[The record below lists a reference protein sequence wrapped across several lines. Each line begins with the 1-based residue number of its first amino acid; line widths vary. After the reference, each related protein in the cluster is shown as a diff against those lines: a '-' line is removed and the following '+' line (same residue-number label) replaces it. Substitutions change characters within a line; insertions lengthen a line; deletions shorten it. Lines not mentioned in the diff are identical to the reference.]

1 MQGVIF
7 IDKPAGMT
15 SFDVITRLRSI
26 TQIRKIGH
34 AGTLDPFATGLLIIC
49 ISRQAT
55 KFIDEFAQLD
65 KTYTAVLKLGEK
77 TDTADIEG
85 KIIEVKDI
93 PDTVEQNIENAFT
106 SFLGEIDQVPP
117 QFSAIKKN
125 GVRLYKTARKG
136 IQIEVEPRKVFIHSL
151 SFINYQ
157 KPYLAFRSTVSK
169 GTYIRSLGE
178 DIAAKLGTVG
188 HLTELRRDSI
198 GPFSVINALRLED
211 VNKET
216 LENSLQPVEEVISS
230 VQKYHN
236 EKSS

>member
-7 IDKPAGMT
+7 IDKPAGIT
-15 SFDVITRLRSI
+15 SFDVIRRLRMV
-26 TQIRKIGH
+26 TKVRKIGH
-34 AGTLDPFATGLLIIC
+34 AGTLDPFATGLLIVC

-55 KFIDEFAQLD
+55 KNIDQFVRLD

-85 KIIEVKDI
+85 KIIEVKDV
-93 PDTVEQNIENAFT
+93 PENVEQNINKVFY
-106 SFLGEIDQVPP
+106 SFIGEIEQVPP

-136 IQIEVEPRKVFIHSL
+136 IQVEVEPRKVFIHTL
-151 SFINYQ
+151 SFLNYQ
-157 KPYLAFRSTVSK
+157 KPYLEFSSTVSK

-178 DIAAKLGTVG
+178 DITAKLGTVG
-188 HLTELRRDSI
+188 HLTELRRDAI
-198 GPFSVINALRLED
+198 GPFSVVDAISLEAIT
-211 VNKET
+211 EGT
-216 LENSLQPVEEVISS
+216 LENSIQPIDEIIAI
-230 VQKYHN
+230 VQKYNN

>member
-1 MQGVIF
+1 MNGVVF
-7 IDKPAGMT
+7 IDKQAGMT
-15 SFDVITRLRSI
+15 SFDVIARLRKI

-34 AGTLDPFATGLLIIC
+34 AGTLDPFATGLLIVC
-49 ISRQAT
+49 TSRQAT
-55 KFIDEFAQLD
+55 KHIDEFAQLE

-85 KIIEVKDI
+85 KIIEVKSIRNDI
-93 PDTVEQNIENAFT
+93 EQHIDEAFT

-136 IQIEVEPRKVFIHSL
+136 IQIEVESRKVFIHSL
-151 SFINYQ
+151 SFMNYQ
-157 KPYLAFRSTVSK
+157 KPFLQFKATVSK

-198 GPFSVINALRLED
+198 GPFSVKNALNIGNINREILDNSIRPIED
-211 VNKET
+211 VIN
-216 LENSLQPVEEVISS
+216 I
-230 VQKYHN
+230 VQKYNN

>member
-7 IDKPAGMT
+7 IDKPAGIT
-15 SFDVITRLRSI
+15 SFDVIRRLRMV
-26 TQIRKIGH
+26 TKVRKIGH
-34 AGTLDPFATGLLIIC
+34 AGTLDPFATGLLIVC

-55 KFIDEFAQLD
+55 KNIDQFVRLD

-85 KIIEVKDI
+85 KIIEVKDV
-93 PDTVEQNIENAFT
+93 PENVEQNINKVFS
-106 SFLGEIDQVPP
+106 SFIGEIEQVPP

-136 IQIEVEPRKVFIHSL
+136 IQVEVEPRKVFIHTL
-151 SFINYQ
+151 SFLNYQ
-157 KPYLAFRSTVSK
+157 KPYLEFSSTVSK

-178 DIAAKLGTVG
+178 DITAKLGTVG
-188 HLTELRRDSI
+188 HLTELRRDAI
-198 GPFSVINALRLED
+198 GPFSVVDAISLEAIT
-211 VNKET
+211 EGT
-216 LENSLQPVEEVISS
+216 LENSIQPIDEIIAI
-230 VQKYHN
+230 VQKYNN

>member
-7 IDKPAGMT
+7 VDKPAGMT
-15 SFDVITRLRSI
+15 SFDVIARLRRI

-49 ISRQAT
+49 ISRLAT
-55 KFIDEFAQLD
+55 KFIDEFARLN
-65 KTYTAVLKLGEK
+65 KTYTAILKLGEK

-85 KIIEVKDI
+85 RIIEVRNV
-93 PDTVEQNIENAFT
+93 PDNIDENIEGVLT

-117 QFSAIKKN
+117 QFSAIKKD

-136 IQIEVEPRKVFIHSL
+136 VQIDVESRKVYINSL

-157 KPYLAFRSTVSK
+157 KPYIEFKATVSK

-211 VNKET
+211 ITMEII
-216 LENSLQPVEEVISS
+216 ENSIKPVEEAIAS

>member
-7 IDKPAGMT
+7 IDKPAGIT
-15 SFDVITRLRSI
+15 SFDVIRRLRMV
-26 TQIRKIGH
+26 TKVRKIGH
-34 AGTLDPFATGLLIIC
+34 AGTLDPFATGLLIVC

-55 KFIDEFAQLD
+55 KNIDQFVRLD

-85 KIIEVKDI
+85 KIIEVKDV
-93 PDTVEQNIENAFT
+93 PENVEQNINKVFY
-106 SFLGEIDQVPP
+106 SFIGEIEQVPP

-136 IQIEVEPRKVFIHSL
+136 IQVEVEPRKVFIHTL
-151 SFINYQ
+151 SFLNYQ
-157 KPYLAFRSTVSK
+157 KPYLEFSSTVSK

-178 DIAAKLGTVG
+178 DITAKLGTVG
-188 HLTELRRDSI
+188 HLTELRRDAI
-198 GPFSVINALRLED
+198 GPFSVVDAISLEAIT
-211 VNKET
+211 EGT
-216 LENSLQPVEEVISS
+216 IENSIQPIDEIIAI
-230 VQKYHN
+230 VQKYNN

>member
-1 MQGVIF
+1 MHGVIF
-7 IDKPAGMT
+7 VDKPAGMT
-15 SFDVITRLRSI
+15 SFDVIARLRRI
-26 TQIRKIGH
+26 TEIRKIGH

-55 KFIDEFAQLD
+55 KFIDEFTRLD
-65 KTYTAVLKLGEK
+65 KTYTATLKLGEK

-85 KIIEVKDI
+85 NVTEVRNVPDDI
-93 PDTVEQNIENAFT
+93 EQNIEGVFT

-117 QFSAIKKN
+117 QFSAIKKD

-136 IQIEVEPRKVFIHSL
+136 IQIDVEPRKVYIHSL
-151 SFINYQ
+151 SFMNYQ
-157 KPYLAFRSTVSK
+157 KPYLEFRATVSK

-178 DIAAKLGTVG
+178 DIAVKLGTVG

-198 GPFSVINALRLED
+198 GPFSVINALKLENI
-211 VNKET
+211 NKEII
-216 LENSLQPVEEVISS
+216 ENSLQPVEEAIAS

>member
-1 MQGVIF
+1 MHGVVF
-7 IDKPAGMT
+7 IDKQAGMT
-15 SFDVITRLRSI
+15 SFDVIKRLRSI

-34 AGTLDPFATGLLIIC
+34 AGTLDPFATGLLIVC

-55 KFIDEFAQLD
+55 KFIDEFAHLN

-85 KIIEVKDI
+85 KIIEIKDI
-93 PDTVEQNIENAFT
+93 PDNVEQNIDDVFT
-106 SFLGEIDQVPP
+106 SSLGEIDQIPP

-136 IQIEVEPRKVFIHSL
+136 IQVEVEPRKVYIHSL
-151 SFINYQ
+151 SFMNYQ
-157 KPYLAFRSTVSK
+157 KPYLDFRSTVSK

-188 HLTELRRDSI
+188 HLTELRRDFI
-198 GPFSVINALRLED
+198 GPFSVKNALSLGNI
-211 VNKET
+211 NKEI
-216 LENSLQPVEEVISS
+216 LENSIIPIEEIIAT
-230 VQKYHN
+230 VQEYKN

>member
-7 IDKPAGMT
+7 IDKPAGIT
-15 SFDVITRLRSI
+15 SFDVIRRLRMV
-26 TQIRKIGH
+26 TKVRKIGH
-34 AGTLDPFATGLLIIC
+34 AGTLDPFATGLLIVC

-55 KFIDEFAQLD
+55 KNIDQFVRLD

-85 KIIEVKDI
+85 KIIEVKDV
-93 PDTVEQNIENAFT
+93 PENVEQNINKVFS
-106 SFLGEIDQVPP
+106 SFIGEIEQVPP

-136 IQIEVEPRKVFIHSL
+136 IQVEVEPRKVFIHTL
-151 SFINYQ
+151 SFLNYQ
-157 KPYLAFRSTVSK
+157 KPYLEFSSTVSK

-178 DIAAKLGTVG
+178 DITAKLGTVG
-188 HLTELRRDSI
+188 HLTELRRDAI
-198 GPFSVINALRLED
+198 GPFSVIDAISLEAIT
-211 VNKET
+211 EGT
-216 LENSLQPVEEVISS
+216 LENSIQPIDEIIAI
-230 VQKYHN
+230 VQKYNN

>member
-1 MQGVIF
+1 MHGVIF
-7 IDKPAGMT
+7 VDKPAGMT
-15 SFDVITRLRSI
+15 SFDVIARLRKI
-26 TQIRKIGH
+26 TEIRKIGH

-55 KFIDEFAQLD
+55 RLIDEFTRLD
-65 KTYTAVLKLGEK
+65 KTYTAKLKLGEK

-85 KIIEVKDI
+85 KVTDLRNVPDII
-93 PDTVEQNIENAFT
+93 EQNIEDILT
-106 SFLGEIDQVPP
+106 SFLGEIDQIPP
-117 QFSAIKKN
+117 QFSAIKKD
-125 GVRLYKTARKG
+125 GVPLYKTARKG
-136 IQIEVEPRKVFIHSL
+136 IQIEIEPRKVMIHSL
-151 SFINYQ
+151 SFMNYQ
-157 KPYLAFRSTVSK
+157 KPYLEFSTTVSK

-198 GPFSVINALRLED
+198 GPFSVINALRLEEI
-211 VNKET
+211 NKEII
-216 LENSLQPVEEVISS
+216 ENSLQPVEEAIAS

>member
-7 IDKPAGMT
+7 IDKPAGIT
-15 SFDVITRLRSI
+15 SFDVIRRLRMV
-26 TQIRKIGH
+26 TKVRKIGH
-34 AGTLDPFATGLLIIC
+34 AGTLDPFATGLLIVC

-55 KFIDEFAQLD
+55 KNIDQFVRLD

-85 KIIEVKDI
+85 KIIEVKDV
-93 PDTVEQNIENAFT
+93 PENVEQNINKVFS
-106 SFLGEIDQVPP
+106 SFIGEIEQVPP

-136 IQIEVEPRKVFIHSL
+136 IQVEVEPRKVFIHTL
-151 SFINYQ
+151 SFLNYQ
-157 KPYLAFRSTVSK
+157 KPYLEFSSTVSK

-178 DIAAKLGTVG
+178 DITAKLDTVG
-188 HLTELRRDSI
+188 HLTELRRDAI
-198 GPFSVINALRLED
+198 GPFSVIDAISLEAIT
-211 VNKET
+211 EGT
-216 LENSLQPVEEVISS
+216 LENSIQPIDEIIAI
-230 VQKYHN
+230 VQKYNN